1 MLEIWIAKTQP
12 QELQRLEAVLS
23 DDEQARCS
31 SIRIPDVRDQYVVAH
46 ALKRLSIANLLGAR
60 DPRRLRFA
68 RLSHGKPVLLDGPL
82 NFNLSHSRGICAIV
96 LSTFGP
102 CGIDI
107 ETHRLNRPLASA
119 LLRSMTLEEQRDI
132 ETADDPYT
140 AFIKRWVLKEAYS
153 KVSGLGLA
161 EPFGQLCT
169 KREID
174 WRNGEFGYLR
184 NTNIWRRNSADHAI
198 AMCATGCPGAQWC
211 HAAQALPQTEL
222 GELVAQGFEFTGAF
236 AATIDGQRATA

>member
-1 MLEIWIAKTQP
+1 MLEIWIAATQ
-12 QELQRLEAVLS
+12 LQKLERLEAILS
-23 DDEQARCS
+23 DDEQARCAS
-31 SIRIPDVRDQYVVAH
+31 MRIPEVREQYVVAH
-46 ALKRLSIANLLGAR
+46 ALKRLSIANLLRAR
-60 DPRRLRFA
+60 NPRRLRFA

-119 LLRSMTLEEQRDI
+119 LLRNMTAEERREI
-132 ETADDPYT
+132 ERAADPYT

-161 EPFGQLCT
+161 EEFGRLCT
-169 KREID
+169 NREIE
-174 WRNGEFGYLR
+174 WRNGEFGHLR
-184 NTNIWRRNSADHAI
+184 DVNIWRRNTPEHAI
-198 AMCATGCPGAQWC
+198 AMCATGWPGAQWC
-211 HAAQALPQTEL
+211 RGAEEFPQTEL
-222 GELVAQGFEFTGAF
+222 GDLVVQGFEFTGAF
-236 AATIDGQRATA
+236 AAAGQQRATA